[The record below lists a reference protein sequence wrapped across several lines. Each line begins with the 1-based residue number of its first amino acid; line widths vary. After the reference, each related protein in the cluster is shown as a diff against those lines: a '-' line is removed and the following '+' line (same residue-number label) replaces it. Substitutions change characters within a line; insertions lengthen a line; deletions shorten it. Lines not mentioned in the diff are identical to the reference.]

1 LRQLRIIIAGIG
13 LATAAAF
20 SGVTA
25 TAATASPAGT
35 ASAVSTAAGGPGSL
49 DPTFGNGGVAL
60 ASVGGQPAA
69 TDAVLQSNG
78 DIVVATEGAN
88 GNGVARFLPDG
99 TLDHTFGGNGFASAG
114 FNDLGLGPS
123 GVAIQPDGKIVWVGN
138 TTAQVTGGTVT
149 DFAVAR
155 FNPDGTLDSGFGRGG
170 QVTTE
175 FFAPPMAGAQEVADA
190 VLVQPDG
197 KILIGGSAT
206 QGQIKFA
213 PKQPALLRLNASG
226 TPDTAFGSGG
236 RVLSAG
242 PGNITALGLDAAG
255 DIFTL
260 PAYAEFSPSGQA
272 AGSVT
277 PAAITASSHG
287 GAAAF
292 LPSGQFVVA
301 TALGVAR
308 HDVDVQVQRF
318 NAGGS
323 VAFTSPSFD
332 YSGASGL
339 DQAREFVGAVA
350 IQANGSAVAGGS
362 HFLSTSVFGL
372 ARVNASG
379 SLDTTFGNG
388 GTLTTSIQG
397 GDSAGALVIQPDG
410 KIIAVGTSQNS
421 TGQVDVALVRYLG

>member
-1 LRQLRIIIAGIG
+1 VDVG
-13 LATAAAF
+13 AA
-20 SGVTA
+20 SN
-25 TAATASPAGT
+25 
-35 ASAVSTAAGGPGSL
+35 
-49 DPTFGNGGVAL
+49 FG
-60 ASVGGQPAA
+60 
-69 TDAVLQSNG
+69 
-78 DIVVATEGAN
+78 
-88 GNGVARFLPDG
+88 
-99 TLDHTFGGNGFASAG
+99 LDHTFGGNGFASAG
-114 FNDLGLGPS
+114 FSDLGLGPS
-123 GVAIQPDGKIVWVGN
+123 GVAIQADGKIIWVGN
-138 TTAQVTGGTVT
+138 TTGQVTGGTVT
-149 DFAVAR
+149 DFATAR
-155 FNPDGTLDSGFGRGG
+155 FNPDGTLDPGFGSGG

-175 FFAPPMAGAQEVADA
+175 FFAPPMAGAQELADA

-226 TPDTAFGSGG
+226 TPDTAFGTGG

-292 LPSGQFVVA
+292 LPSGQFAVA
-301 TALGVAR
+301 TAFNVAR

-323 VAFTSPSFD
+323 VASTSPSFD
-332 YSGASGL
+332 YSGAIGL
-339 DQAREFVGAVA
+339 DQARDTVSAVA

-362 HFLSTSVFGL
+362 HFLSTAVFGL
-372 ARVNASG
+372 ARVNASV
-379 SLDTTFGNG
+379 SLDTTFGNA

-397 GDSAGALVIQPDG
+397 GESAGALVIQPDG

>member
-13 LATAAAF
+13 LAAVAAF

-25 TAATASPAGT
+25 AAATASPVGT
-35 ASAVSTAAGGPGSL
+35 ASATSTAGGPGSL

-60 ASVGGQPAA
+60 ASVGGQAVA

-78 DIVVATEGAN
+78 DIVVATENTPEAGI
-88 GNGVARFLPDG
+88 VRFLPNG
-99 TLDHTFGGNGFASAG
+99 TLDHTFGSNGFASAG
-114 FNDLGLGPS
+114 FNILEPGPS
-123 GVAIQPDGKIVWVGN
+123 GVTIQPDGKIVWVGN
-138 TTAQVTGGTVT
+138 TTAQVTGGSVT
-149 DFAVAR
+149 DFAIAR
-155 FNPDGTLDSGFGRGG
+155 FNPNGTLDSGFGSGG
-170 QVTTE
+170 QATTE
-175 FFAPPMAGAQEVADA
+175 FFAPPMVGAQELADA
-190 VLVQPDG
+190 VLVQSDG
-197 KILIGGSAT
+197 KILVGGSAT

-213 PKQPALLRLNASG
+213 PKQPALLRLNANG
-226 TPDTAFGSGG
+226 TPDTTFGTGG

-260 PAYAEFSPSGQA
+260 PTYAEFSPSGQA
-272 AGSVT
+272 DASVT
-277 PAAITASSHG
+277 PAAITVSSHG

-301 TALGVAR
+301 TAFNVAK

-323 VAFTSPSFD
+323 VASTSPSFD
-332 YSGASGL
+332 YSGAIGL
-339 DQAREFVGAVA
+339 DQALDFVGAVA
-350 IQANGSAVAGGS
+350 IQANGSAIASGS
-362 HFLSTSVFGL
+362 HFFGTSVFGL

-410 KIIAVGTSQNS
+410 KIIAVGTSQNNS
-421 TGQVDVALVRYLG
+421 TGQIDVALVRYLG

>member
-1 LRQLRIIIAGIG
+1 VITDLG
-13 LATAAAF
+13 L
-20 SGVTA
+20 
-25 TAATASPAGT
+25 
-35 ASAVSTAAGGPGSL
+35 TAAGQARLGTPR
-49 DPTFGNGGVAL
+49 V
-60 ASVGGQPAA
+60 VI
-69 TDAVLQSNG
+69 VLGNG
-78 DIVVATEGAN
+78 DILVGGDTGVVRLRPTGAWTRPRV
-88 GNGVARFLPDG
+88 GRLRRGRLP
-99 TLDHTFGGNGFASAG
+99 GGPAG
-114 FNDLGLGPS
+114 IPNL
-123 GVAIQPDGKIVWVGN
+123 
-138 TTAQVTGGTVT
+138 T
-149 DFAVAR
+149 
-155 FNPDGTLDSGFGRGG
+155 
-170 QVTTE
+170 
-175 FFAPPMAGAQEVADA
+175 
-190 VLVQPDG
+190 VQPDG
-197 KILIGGSAT
+197 KILWVGATTNTSGGGNLSDFALERFTANGTPDKTFGRKGLVTLDMPTGVEGGEAFNAAVVQPDGKILVGGSAT

-213 PKQPALLRLNASG
+213 PKQPALLRLSANG
-226 TPDTAFGSGG
+226 TPDPAFGTGG

-323 VAFTSPSFD
+323 VASTSPSFD

-339 DQAREFVGAVA
+339 DQARDFVSAVA
-350 IQANGSAVAGGS
+350 IEANGSAVAGGS
-362 HFLSTSVFGL
+362 HFFSTAVFGL

-388 GTLTTSIQG
+388 DTLTTSIQG

-410 KIIAVGTSQNS
+410 KIITAGTSQNS

>member
-1 LRQLRIIIAGIG
+1 MRQLRIIIAGIG
-13 LATAAAF
+13 LAAAAAF

-60 ASVGGQPAA
+60 ASLGGQPVA

-88 GNGVARFLPDG
+88 GNGVARFLPNG
-99 TLDHTFGGNGFASAG
+99 TIDHTFGSNGFASTG

-123 GVAIQPDGKIVWVGN
+123 GVAIQADGKIVWVGN

-149 DFAVAR
+149 DFAIAR

-175 FFAPPMAGAQEVADA
+175 FFAPPMAGAQELADA

-197 KILIGGSAT
+197 KILVGGSAT

-213 PKQPALLRLNASG
+213 PKQPALLRLNANG
-226 TPDTAFGSGG
+226 TPDTTFGTGG

-242 PGNITALGLDAAG
+242 PGNISALGLAAAG

-260 PAYAEFSPSGQA
+260 PTYAEFSPSGQA
-272 AGSVT
+272 DASVT
-277 PAAITASSHG
+277 PTAITASSHG

-301 TALGVAR
+301 TAFNVAR

-318 NAGGS
+318 NAGG
-323 VAFTSPSFD
+323 VASTSPSFD
-332 YSGASGL
+332 YSGVSGL
-339 DQAREFVGAVA
+339 DQARDFVQAVA
-350 IQANGSAVAGGS
+350 IQANGSAIAGGS
-362 HFLSTSVFGL
+362 HFLSTGVIGL